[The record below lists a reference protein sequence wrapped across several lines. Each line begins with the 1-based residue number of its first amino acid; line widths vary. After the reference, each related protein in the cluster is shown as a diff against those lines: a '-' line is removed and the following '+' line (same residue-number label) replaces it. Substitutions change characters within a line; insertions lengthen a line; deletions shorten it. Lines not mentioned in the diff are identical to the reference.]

1 MDKLRDVSDDGDQD
15 LVIGHMTS
23 TNHLDIVLNIHQ
35 NCYIHESE
43 QTEDFLSQENIF
55 ISETKK
61 MKHITVCPTTKFQI
75 FIGGKGFSQV
85 KPQEQYSFKVLSLVQ
100 RSQYDNL

>member
-1 MDKLRDVSDDGDQD
+1 MDKLRDVRDDGNQD
-15 LVIGHMTS
+15 LVMGRTTS
-23 TNHLDIVLNIHQ
+23 TDHLDIVLNIHQ

-43 QTEDFLSQENIF
+43 QMKAFLSQENIF
-55 ISETKK
+55 ILETKK
-61 MKHITVCPTTKFQI
+61 MKHITVCLTTKFQS